1 MSRHFE
7 HDSRDFDERDRSQSE
22 PASHM
27 RLSQGRSGSSAS
39 EHESVP
45 EDFDLDSLRR
55 RIDQAAEGGPAL
67 VEFLDRLEKSE
78 VHPIASIQSNGRW
91 NGISYHYAGVRVRGS
106 ELGRAYTALGLRKRK
121 GIDYDPARDDARLRS
136 IASKPREQHP
146 RDERPNSHP
155 GSRDKRGRNRPDI
168 SLRQEQILW
177 EAGRFRTVA
186 ASDLARTHYGGNHA
200 ALDRDLHALARLR
213 LIDRQRISVDNQ
225 GQTIAVVS
233 LTREGKRL
241 LKKSGS
247 ASEQAIYAGLVK
259 PREVAHDASL
269 YRMYLAEARRI
280 EANGGRVRRIILD
293 YELKKRAYSPLA
305 KAKQD
310 LPPFEYAERQQ
321 EIAKDND
328 LSVVDGHL
336 ILPDLRLEYETPDGE
351 IRHIDLELA
360 TRNYRAAHIH
370 SKSKAGFKVYV
381 DSTSKPLSAV
391 LDEHDLIAE
400 LLRF

>member
-7 HDSRDFDERDRSQSE
+7 YDSRDSDGRDQPWSE
-22 PASHM
+22 PASRM
-27 RLSQGRSGSSAS
+27 RLSQGRGGGFAS
-39 EHESVP
+39 NHEGVP
-45 EDFDLDSLRR
+45 EDFDLDLLRR

-146 RDERPNSHP
+146 RDERPTPDP

-168 SLRQEQILW
+168 SPRQEQILW

-186 ASDLARTHYGGNHA
+186 ASDLARTHYAGNHA
-200 ALDRDLHALARLR
+200 ALDRDLHALAG
-213 LIDRQRISVDNQ
+213 LIDRQKISLDNRSH
-225 GQTIAVVS
+225 TIAVVS

-328 LSVVDGHL
+328 LSIVDGHL
-336 ILPDLRLEYETPDGE
+336 VLPDLRLEYETPDGE